1 MSHIYSHRQTTSTTP
16 AAATVAASLADA
28 RKLANKERRQAGREV
43 RQSSPHQSLLTLT
56 LWYSLPQ
63 RHEERKQELKAHE
76 FDRKWERHDRDA
88 QRQEKRREDGTRAF
102 TGRNLYNH
110 RKAGASHVRGATDT
124 ITAPTPTPTPTALA
138 AAEDQHR
145 HQPED
150 EEGYYN
156 TEEEEV
162 RFAEEQQATS
172 GAMLL
177 AMARPA
183 KTRSRRQQRGYCPP
197 VMTDGET
204 FEVVEIDGRLVA
216 LDEDGWEIL
225 PDENAEVSLLYSD
238 IVRGTAL

>member
-1 MSHIYSHRQTTSTTP
+1 MFSLSHT
-16 AAATVAASLADA
+16 
-28 RKLANKERRQAGREV
+28 
-43 RQSSPHQSLLTLT
+43 
-56 LWYSLPQ
+56 PQ
-63 RHEERKQELKAHE
+63 RHEERKQELKTHE
-76 FDRKWERHDRDA
+76 FDRKWERHDRDS

-110 RKAGASHVRGATDT
+110 RKAGATDIIIT
-124 ITAPTPTPTPTALA
+124 IPALA
-138 AAEDQHR
+138 AAAAVEDGDH
-145 HQPED
+145 HL
-150 EEGYYN
+150 EEHEEEAAVYYYDN
-156 TEEEEV
+156 EEEEQAA
-162 RFAEEQQATS
+162 RFAEQQQQRQQGTS

-183 KTRSRRQQRGYCPP
+183 KTRQRRCPP

-238 IVRGTAL
+238 IVRGPRYD

>member
-1 MSHIYSHRQTTSTTP
+1 MISHS
-16 AAATVAASLADA
+16 
-28 RKLANKERRQAGREV
+28 
-43 RQSSPHQSLLTLT
+43 
-56 LWYSLPQ
+56 Q

-76 FDRKWERHDRDA
+76 FDRKWERHERDA

-110 RKAGASHVRGATDT
+110 RKAGALHFRGATDT
-124 ITAPTPTPTPTALA
+124 ITAPTPTA
-138 AAEDQHR
+138 AVEDGDHHYHHY
-145 HQPED
+145 HQMED

-156 TEEEEV
+156 TEEEEI

-183 KTRSRRQQRGYCPP
+183 KTRSRRQHPP

-225 PDENAEVSLLYSD
+225 PDANAEVSRLYSD